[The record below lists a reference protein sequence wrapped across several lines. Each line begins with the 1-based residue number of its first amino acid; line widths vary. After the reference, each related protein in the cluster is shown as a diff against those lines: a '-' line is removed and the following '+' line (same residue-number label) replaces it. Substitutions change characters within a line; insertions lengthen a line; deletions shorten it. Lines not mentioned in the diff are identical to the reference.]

1 LADVGSVAGL
11 ASAVVVMSAAYND
24 PPLATV
30 LAAGATV
37 GAVWVAID
45 TRQPLRL
52 WIAAGFAA
60 LAAVSLGR
68 WLQPSEELRPVAI
81 AAAALLLFIPAYL
94 PRFRANG
101 FARVTPEIPIA
112 AGLAGATAG
121 LGFRLA
127 HPCNA

>member
-1 LADVGSVAGL
+1 QRGALALGFTRMAGGLLLLPTIARRRLHMLADVGSVAGL

-60 LAAVSLGR
+60 VAAVSLGR
-68 WLQPSEELRPVAI
+68 WRQPSEEARPV
-81 AAAALLLFIPAYL
+81 
-94 PRFRANG
+94 
-101 FARVTPEIPIA
+101 V
-112 AGLAGATAG
+112 
-121 LGFRLA
+121 
-127 HPCNA
+127 